1 MIEVGTD
8 HRLADPEPLASML
21 RACDVAGTPL
31 KTGDVVR
38 AVVRKTAVFGLFCDF
53 NGHEILVRI
62 PELSWIPSFASCEQ
76 VAAVGDELEVQII
89 HSDPQRNSISGSLIA
104 LHPESNPWH
113 GAWQLGVGD
122 VLDATVV
129 RWVEAADRCGGAG
142 GYLLALRPA
151 ALVMLCGCEAGRF
164 RGGDRCSVTIRS
176 LDPLHRKVAVGLT
189 P

>member
-76 VAAVGDELEVQII
+76 VAAVV
-89 HSDPQRNSISGSLIA
+89 A
-104 LHPESNPWH
+104 F
-113 GAWQLGVGD
+113 
-122 VLDATVV
+122 
-129 RWVEAADRCGGAG
+129 
-142 GYLLALRPA
+142 LLSP
-151 ALVMLCGCEAGRF
+151 EAGH
-164 RGGDRCSVTIRS
+164 VTGA
-176 LDPLHRKVAVGLT
+176 LLPVDGGLT
-189 P
+189 LMSL